1 MSRKKEAVLKAAE
14 SLTENYDREELFMPK
29 NGRSLPNRSVIID
42 LVRDL
47 RSVIFP
53 GYFGEDT
60 AARLFPEQ
68 FTAFLLNDFYDRLK
82 SQVEIAFL
90 YADQDIQKEEA
101 CARAEAICDDFF
113 EKLPE
118 VQKKLLKDVQAG
130 FDGDPAAK
138 SKEEIIFSYPGLFA
152 IYVYRLAHILYMEKV
167 PYIPRIMT
175 EYAHGKTGIDIN
187 PGATIG
193 DYFFID
199 HGTGVVIGETTEIGK
214 NVKLYQGVTL
224 GALSTLSLIHI

>member
-1 MSRKKEAVLKAAE
+1 
-14 SLTENYDREELFMPK
+14 MPK

-101 CARAEAICDDFF
+101 CA
-113 EKLPE
+113 PG
-118 VQKKLLKDVQAG
+118 QKPFVMIFLKS
-130 FDGDPAAK
+130 FRK
-138 SKEEIIFSYPGLFA
+138 
-152 IYVYRLAHILYMEKV
+152 YR
-167 PYIPRIMT
+167 
-175 EYAHGKTGIDIN
+175 
-187 PGATIG
+187 
-193 DYFFID
+193 
-199 HGTGVVIGETTEIGK
+199 K
-214 NVKLYQGVTL
+214 NF
-224 GALSTLSLIHI
+224 

>member
-90 YADQDIQKEEA
+90 YAEPGYTEGRSLRQG
-101 CARAEAICDDFF
+101 RSICDDF
-113 EKLPE
+113 
-118 VQKKLLKDVQAG
+118 LKS
-130 FDGDPAAK
+130 FRK
-138 SKEEIIFSYPGLFA
+138 
-152 IYVYRLAHILYMEKV
+152 YR
-167 PYIPRIMT
+167 
-175 EYAHGKTGIDIN
+175 KTSEGCTGGI
-187 PGATIG
+187 
-193 DYFFID
+193 
-199 HGTGVVIGETTEIGK
+199 
-214 NVKLYQGVTL
+214 
-224 GALSTLSLIHI
+224 

>member
-101 CARAEAICDDFF
+101 CAR
-113 EKLPE
+113 
-118 VQKKLLKDVQAG
+118 QKPFVMIFLKS
-130 FDGDPAAK
+130 FRK
-138 SKEEIIFSYPGLFA
+138 
-152 IYVYRLAHILYMEKV
+152 YR
-167 PYIPRIMT
+167 
-175 EYAHGKTGIDIN
+175 
-187 PGATIG
+187 
-193 DYFFID
+193 
-199 HGTGVVIGETTEIGK
+199 K
-214 NVKLYQGVTL
+214 NF
-224 GALSTLSLIHI
+224 